1 MIQFKKGADDM
12 ARETEA
18 ILRSVLFNIKRAK
31 NLKEAEAAVR
41 AMCSKEDIDSV
52 EQELAKLKEE

>member
-1 MIQFKKGADDM
+1 M

-18 ILRSVLFNIKRAK
+18 ILRLILFSIKRASS
-31 NLKEAEAAVR
+31 LEEVEAAVR

-52 EQELAKLKEE
+52 EQEIAKLNK

>member
-1 MIQFKKGADDM
+1 M

-31 NLKEAEAAVR
+31 TLKEAEAAVR

-52 EQELAKLKEE
+52 EQEISKLEEK